1 MRPFS
6 IKDLESLSGVKAH
19 TIRMWEQRYG
29 ILSPERTDT
38 NIRTYNGRD
47 LKCLLNISLLN
58 DLGYKISH
66 IAKMNEEEIKKI
78 IADQVSE
85 SGEKHL
91 LNVLK
96 IAMLNY
102 DEELWKNTTDSY
114 LKEHSL
120 EHTFKS
126 LLLPF
131 LHQIGL
137 FWLSDSICPAQEHFV
152 SSLIRQ
158 KFYAHIDSLPIK
170 FDSTDTPYI
179 LFLPDGELHD
189 IGLLMLHYLLRASGK
204 RSVFLGSSVPLDDL
218 EMISS
223 KFEKVHFVS
232 LITTN
237 PSLADAP
244 KYVEKI
250 NLKFAGKN
258 CTFHLSGY
266 SVQQLPKSNIGIVQI
281 YSNPDEMVQIIGV

>member
-38 NIRTYNGRD
+38 NIRTYTGKD

-66 IAKMNEEEIKKI
+66 IAKMSEDEIKKV
-78 IADQVSE
+78 IAEQVTE

-96 IAMLNY
+96 VAMLNY
-102 DEELWKNTTDSY
+102 DEELWKNATSKY
-114 LKEHSL
+114 IEENSL

-126 LLLPF
+126 VFLPF

-137 FWLSDSICPAQEHFV
+137 LWLTDSICPAQEHFI

-158 KFYAHIDSLPIK
+158 KLYAQIESLPI
-170 FDSTDTPYI
+170 SCESAETPYI
-179 LFLPDGELHD
+179 LFLPDREVHD
-189 IGLLMLHYLLRASGK
+189 IGLLMLHYILRARGK

-218 EMISS
+218 ELISS
-223 KFEKVHFVS
+223 KFEKAHFVS

-237 PSLADAP
+237 PSLSEAP
-244 KYVEKI
+244 RYVEKI
-250 NLKFAGKN
+250 NSKFAGKN
-258 CTFHLSGY
+258 CSFHLSGY
-266 SVQQLPKSNIGIVQI
+266 SVQHLSETDQGIVQI
-281 YSNPDEMVQIIGV
+281 YSNPDQMLQTIGV